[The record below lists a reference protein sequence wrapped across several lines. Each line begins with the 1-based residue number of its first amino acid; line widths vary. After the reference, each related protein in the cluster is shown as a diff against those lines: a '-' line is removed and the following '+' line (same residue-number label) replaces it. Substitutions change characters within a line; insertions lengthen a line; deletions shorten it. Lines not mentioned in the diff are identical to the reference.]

1 MLLNTYIVLKRGK
14 DWKCNCFIC
23 LVRVYLGCL
32 VCPLSCPL
40 STRKDDI
47 KDDSMWKEIM
57 KLILK
62 PTFILIGIGT
72 FLINMAYFVPLFYIP
87 DMAVFMGVERTKA
100 NFLLSIFGKFN
111 CYKLPIL
118 PFNLWFVYIYLSAL
132 ANTIGKLSCGWL
144 SDRSCISALLVF
156 NTYIFLSGITI
167 FFMPFCHS
175 HELYV
180 AVISAYGFFSSVCS
194 LEAIVLV
201 EILGTRYKIWTQKCK
216 DFCPVIWHR
225 RGEKSLQYLVHI
237 FRETMT
243 S

>member
-1 MLLNTYIVLKRGK
+1 MQICAYIAQFKMTVLLNTYIVLKRCK

-111 CYKLPIL
+111 CYKLPICHL
-118 PFNLWFVYIYLSAL
+118 ICDLFIFTYQHWQI
-132 ANTIGKLSCGWL
+132 
-144 SDRSCISALLVF
+144 LLV
-156 NTYIFLSGITI
+156 NLAVAGYQTEVASVLCWSSIPIFSWVESLYFLCHFAILTNCMLLS
-167 FFMPFCHS
+167 FLRMD
-175 HELYV
+175 
-180 AVISAYGFFSSVCS
+180 FSQVFVP
-194 LEAIVLV
+194 LKPLF
-201 EILGTRYKIWTQKCK
+201 L
-216 DFCPVIWHR
+216 
-225 RGEKSLQYLVHI
+225 
-237 FRETMT
+237 
-243 S
+243 

>member
-1 MLLNTYIVLKRGK
+1 
-14 DWKCNCFIC
+14 
-23 LVRVYLGCL
+23 
-32 VCPLSCPL
+32 
-40 STRKDDI
+40 
-47 KDDSMWKEIM
+47 M
-57 KLILK
+57 KLMFK

-111 CYKLPIL
+111 CYILPIF
-118 PFNLWFVYIYLSAL
+118 PFNLWFIYVYLSAM

-144 SDRSCISALLVF
+144 SDRSCVSSLLVF

-201 EILGTRYKIWTQKCK
+201 EILGT
-216 DFCPVIWHR
+216 
-225 RGEKSLQYLVHI
+225 
-237 FRETMT
+237 
-243 S
+243 

>member
-1 MLLNTYIVLKRGK
+1 MLFNNYIVLKRGK
-14 DWKCNCFIC
+14 DWKCNCFFC
-23 LVRVYLGCL
+23 LVSIYLGCL

-40 STRKDDI
+40 STRKDDV

-111 CYKLPIL
+111 CYILPIF
-118 PFNLWFVYIYLSAL
+118 PFNLWFIYVYLSAM
-132 ANTIGKLSCGWL
+132 ANTIGKLICGWL
-144 SDRSCISALLVF
+144 SDRSCVSSLLVF

-167 FFMPFCHS
+167 FLMPFCHS
-175 HELYV
+175 YV
-180 AVISAYGFFSSVCS
+180 LFVSVMSIYGFLNGFVS

-201 EILGTRYKIWTQKCK
+201 EMFGKNTAN
-216 DFCPVIWHR
+216 PH
-225 RGEKSLQYLVHI
+225 
-237 FRETMT
+237 
-243 S
+243 